1 MAPPRAVPSVLHC
14 RLQGARKESI
24 REEVDGK
31 FEGQVRTVVIPKI
44 WSDGSY
50 FYVGVYKTDDD
61 DDDDDNNNI
70 NKEKNGIGIFF
81 ELGSIHV
88 ADYINNNNLKKLIE
102 AANVSFHIKGPV
114 IKLISKVEATYHFF
128 LTDH

>member
-31 FEGQVRTVVIPKI
+31 FEGQVTTVVIPQI

-61 DDDDDNNNI
+61 DDDDNNNYD
-70 NKEKNGIGIFF
+70 KDDF
-81 ELGSIHV
+81 V
-88 ADYINNNNLKKLIE
+88 CVYILHLLQHLHHLHLLYKQSKAKVKLD
-102 AANVSFHIKGPV
+102 SGP
-114 IKLISKVEATYHFF
+114 
-128 LTDH
+128 